1 MILAV
6 IQRVIQTSPVI
17 SQPPRMLYKRGMRH
31 LRCLLLLPLGLP
43 LGLTLAGC
51 GGATPEAAAP
61 PVEVVAEPAFER
73 GTILGTR
80 PLPAQATGEARVR
93 LVSQVLGA
101 ARGAG
106 SPEANA
112 VEVVVR
118 LERGNRDVT
127 LIQPAEPWLR
137 PGARVRLTPGPR
149 PVLSR
154 DLSGA

>member
-1 MILAV
+1 
-6 IQRVIQTSPVI
+6 
-17 SQPPRMLYKRGMRH
+17 MLYKGGMRH
-31 LRCLLLLPLGLP
+31 LRCLLLLPLGLI
-43 LGLTLAGC
+43 LAGC
-51 GGATPEAAAP
+51 GGATPEATA
-61 PVEVVAEPAFER
+61 PVEAVAEPAFER

-80 PLPAQATGEARVR
+80 PLPATPPGEPRLR
-93 LVSQVLGA
+93 LVSQVVGA

-106 SPEANA
+106 SPEANV

-137 PGARVRLTPGPR
+137 AGARVRLTPGPR

>member
-1 MILAV
+1 M
-6 IQRVIQTSPVI
+6 VI
-17 SQPPRMLYKRGMRH
+17 SRPPRMLYKGGMPH
-31 LRCLLLLPLGLP
+31 LRCLLLLPLGLA
-43 LGLTLAGC
+43 LAGC
-51 GGATPEAAAP
+51 GGAAPEAAAP
-61 PVEVVAEPAFER
+61 VEAVAEPAFER
-73 GTILGTR
+73 GTVLGTR
-80 PLPAQATGEARVR
+80 PLPATPPGEPRLR
-93 LVSQVLGA
+93 LVSQVVGA

-137 PGARVRLTPGPR
+137 AGQRVRLTPGPR
-149 PVLSR
+149 PVLAR

>member
-1 MILAV
+1 
-6 IQRVIQTSPVI
+6 VI
-17 SQPPRMLYKRGMRH
+17 SRERIMLYNGAMRH
-31 LRCLLLLPLGLP
+31 LRCLLLLPLGLV
-43 LGLTLAGC
+43 LAGC
-51 GGATPEAAAP
+51 GGTTPEAAAP
-61 PVEVVAEPAFER
+61 PLEAVAEPAIER

-80 PLPAQATGEARVR
+80 PLPATTPGEPRLR
-93 LVSQVLGA
+93 LVSQVVGA

-127 LIQPAEPWLR
+127 LIQPAEPWMR
-137 PGARVRLTPGPR
+137 AGARVRLTPGPR
-149 PVLSR
+149 PALSR

>member
-6 IQRVIQTSPVI
+6 IQPLIQTAPVI
-17 SQPPRMLYKRGMRH
+17 SPPPCMLYKGGMRH
-31 LRCLLLLPLGLP
+31 LRWLLLLPLGL
-43 LGLTLAGC
+43 LLAGC

-61 PVEVVAEPAFER
+61 PVEAVAEPAFER
-73 GTILGTR
+73 GTVLGTR
-80 PLPAQATGEARVR
+80 PIPASAPGEPRLR
-93 LVSQVLGA
+93 LVSQVVGA

-106 SPEANA
+106 SPDANA

-137 PGARVRLTPGPR
+137 AGARVRLTPGPR
-149 PVLSR
+149 PVLAR